1 MKISKYTF
9 FFNIDGKEYYTY
21 NTLSNSLLEIDEESY
36 SIFYVI
42 TVVHSYFHRRCKAS
56 SVFLFYSEKYSPLG
70 RPGKSSRVRVCPQVL
85 PVFLAEKPCGQPRP
99 RL

>member
-1 MKISKYTF
+1 MNRTG
-9 FFNIDGKEYYTY
+9 GKVQFAARFVFMRLFVVCKFVY
-21 NTLSNSLLEIDEESY
+21 SY
-36 SIFYVI
+36 QILFYVI

-70 RPGKSSRVRVCPQVL
+70 RPGKSSRGRGCPQVL